1 MTGTEKL
8 DQGLIQ
14 SFHFLK
20 FIRSESMNIGFIGA
34 GHMGSAM
41 IEGLLKAEAVVP
53 ENLFVKGGSSGTAE
67 NLQQKLGFQLIKEY
81 DAFKECKI
89 IFIATGANI
98 VLEILKQAAPFM
110 SDETILISVA
120 TGHTVEDAQAVL
132 GTKIHV
138 VHAIPN
144 TPVSV
149 NAGMIGAVFAKE
161 MPVEAKAEA
170 RHVLESLGKVEEVS
184 ERILGTFGTVAGC
197 SPAFVDIFMEALADG
212 AVLEGMPRA
221 LSYEVVAQMM
231 LGSAK
236 LAIETKKHPGELKD
250 GVTSPGGSTIK
261 GVTALEKNGF
271 RYAVID
277 AVKQANS

>member
-1 MTGTEKL
+1 
-8 DQGLIQ
+8 
-14 SFHFLK
+14 
-20 FIRSESMNIGFIGA
+20 MNIGFIGA

-41 IEGLLKAEAVVP
+41 IEGLLKAKTVVP

-67 NLQQKLGFQLIKEY
+67 VLQKKLGFKLIKDY
-81 DAFKECKI
+81 DALKDCQV
-89 IFIATGANI
+89 IFIATGAKI
-98 VLEILKQAAPFM
+98 VLDILKQAAP
-110 SDETILISVA
+110 SLSKGTILISVA
-120 TGHTVEDAQAVL
+120 TGHTVEEAQAIL
-132 GTKIHV
+132 GDEIYV

-144 TPVSV
+144 TPVSI
-149 NAGMIGAVFAKE
+149 NAGMIGTVFSDE
-161 MPVEAKAEA
+161 MPAESKTEAT
-170 RHVLESLGKVEEVS
+170 RVLETLGKVEEVS
-184 ERILGTFGTVAGC
+184 ESILGTFGTVAGC

-221 LSYEVVAQMM
+221 LSYEIIAQMM

>member
-1 MTGTEKL
+1 MK
-8 DQGLIQ
+8 
-14 SFHFLK
+14 
-20 FIRSESMNIGFIGA
+20 IGFIGA

-41 IEGLLKAEAVVP
+41 IEGLLKAKIVAP

-67 NLQQKLGFQLIKEY
+67 ALQKKLGFKLIKEY
-81 DAFKECKI
+81 DALKECQV
-89 IFIATGANI
+89 IFIATGAKI
-98 VLEILKQAAPFM
+98 VLEILTQAAPNI
-110 SDETILISVA
+110 SKNTILISVA
-120 TGHTVEDAQAVL
+120 TGHTVKEAQAVL
-132 GTKIHV
+132 GEEIHV

-149 NAGMIGAVFAKE
+149 NAGMIGTVFADQ
-161 MPVEAKAEA
+161 MPSESKAEA
-170 RHVLESLGKVEEVS
+170 TRVLESLGKVEEVS
-184 ERILGTFGTVAGC
+184 EDLLGTFGTVAGC

-221 LSYEVVAQMM
+221 LSYEIVAQMM

-261 GVTALEKNGF
+261 GITALEKNGF

>member
-1 MTGTEKL
+1 
-8 DQGLIQ
+8 
-14 SFHFLK
+14 
-20 FIRSESMNIGFIGA
+20 MNIGFIGA

-41 IEGLLKAEAVVP
+41 IEGLLNAKIVVP

-67 NLQQKLGFQLIKEY
+67 ALQKKFDFQLIKEY
-81 DAFKECKI
+81 DAFKECNI

-98 VLEILKQAAPFM
+98 VLEILKQAAPFI
-110 SDETILISVA
+110 SEETILISVA
-120 TGHTVEDAQAVL
+120 TGHTVEEAQAIL
-132 GTKIHV
+132 GSNIHV

-149 NAGMIGAVFAKE
+149 NAGMIGAVFATT
-161 MPVEAKAEA
+161 MPDTAKAEA
-170 RHVLESLGKVEEVS
+170 MRVLQSLGEVEEVS
-184 ERILGTFGTVAGC
+184 EHLLGTFGTVAGC

-221 LSYEVVAQMM
+221 LSYEVVAQML

-236 LAIETKKHPGELKD
+236 LAIKTKKHPGELKD

>member
-1 MTGTEKL
+1 
-8 DQGLIQ
+8 
-14 SFHFLK
+14 
-20 FIRSESMNIGFIGA
+20 MNIGFIGA

-41 IEGLLKAEAVVP
+41 IEGLLKAKTVMP

-67 NLQQKLGFQLIKEY
+67 ALQVKLGFKLINDY
-81 DAFKECKI
+81 DALKDCQV
-89 IFIATGANI
+89 IFIATGAKI
-98 VLEILKQAAPFM
+98 VLDILKQAAP
-110 SDETILISVA
+110 SLSEGTILISVA
-120 TGHTVEDAQAVL
+120 TGHTVEEAQAIL
-132 GTKIHV
+132 GKKIHV

-149 NAGMIGAVFAKE
+149 NAGMIGTVFADE
-161 MPVEAKAEA
+161 MPVGSKDEAT
-170 RHVLESLGKVEEVS
+170 RILETLGKVEEVS
-184 ERILGTFGTVAGC
+184 ENILGTFGTVAGC

-221 LSYEVVAQMM
+221 LSYEIIAQMM

-277 AVKQANS
+277 AVKQANR

>member
-1 MTGTEKL
+1 
-8 DQGLIQ
+8 
-14 SFHFLK
+14 
-20 FIRSESMNIGFIGA
+20 MNIGFIGA

-41 IEGLLKAEAVVP
+41 IEGLLKAKTVVQ

-67 NLQQKLGFQLIKEY
+67 VLQKKLGFKLIKDY
-81 DAFKECKI
+81 DALKDCQV
-89 IFIATGANI
+89 IFIATGAKI
-98 VLEILKQAAPFM
+98 VLDILKQAAP
-110 SDETILISVA
+110 SLSKGTILISVA
-120 TGHTVEDAQAVL
+120 TGHTVEEAQAIL
-132 GTKIHV
+132 GDEIYV

-149 NAGMIGAVFAKE
+149 NAGMIGTVFSDE
-161 MPVEAKAEA
+161 MPAESKTEAT
-170 RHVLESLGKVEEVS
+170 RVLETLGKVEEVS
-184 ERILGTFGTVAGC
+184 ESILGTFGTVAGC

-221 LSYEVVAQMM
+221 LSYEIIAQMM

>member
-1 MTGTEKL
+1 
-8 DQGLIQ
+8 
-14 SFHFLK
+14 
-20 FIRSESMNIGFIGA
+20 MNIGFIGA

-41 IEGLLKAEAVVP
+41 IEGLLKAKIVEP

-67 NLQQKLGFQLIKEY
+67 ALQEKLGFQLINDYEPLK
-81 DAFKECKI
+81 KCQV
-89 IFIATGANI
+89 IFIATGAKI
-98 VLEILKQAAPFM
+98 VLDILKQAVP
-110 SDETILISVA
+110 SIEKDTILISVA
-120 TGHTVEDAQAVL
+120 TGHTVKEAQTVL
-132 GTKIHV
+132 GDEIHV

-149 NAGMIGAVFAKE
+149 NAGMIGAAFASDMPKE
-161 MPVEAKAEA
+161 TKNEAMG
-170 RHVLESLGKVEEVS
+170 VLESLGKVEEVN
-184 ERILGTFGTVAGC
+184 ENLLGTFGTVAGC

-212 AVLEGMPRA
+212 AVSEGLPRT
-221 LSYEVVAQMM
+221 LSYEIIAQMM
-231 LGSAK
+231 LGSAQ
-236 LAIETKKHPGELKD
+236 LALETKKHPGELKD

>member
-1 MTGTEKL
+1 
-8 DQGLIQ
+8 
-14 SFHFLK
+14 
-20 FIRSESMNIGFIGA
+20 MNIGFIGA

-41 IEGLLKAEAVVP
+41 IEGLLKAKTVVP

-67 NLQQKLGFQLIKEY
+67 ALQEKLGFKLIKDY
-81 DAFKECKI
+81 AALKECQV
-89 IFIATGANI
+89 IFIATGAKI
-98 VLEILKQAAPFM
+98 VLEILKQAAPNITK
-110 SDETILISVA
+110 DTILISVA
-120 TGHTVEDAQAVL
+120 TGHTVEEAQAIL
-132 GTKIHV
+132 GKEIHV

-149 NAGMIGAVFAKE
+149 NAGMIGAVFADD
-161 MPVEAKAEA
+161 MPVESKAEA
-170 RHVLESLGKVEEVS
+170 TRVLESLGKVEEVS
-184 ERILGTFGTVAGC
+184 ENILGTFGTVAGC

-221 LSYEVVAQMM
+221 LSYEIIAQMM

-271 RYAVID
+271 RFAVID

>member
-1 MTGTEKL
+1 
-8 DQGLIQ
+8 
-14 SFHFLK
+14 
-20 FIRSESMNIGFIGA
+20 MNIGFIGA

-41 IEGLLKAEAVVP
+41 IEGLLKANIVEP
-53 ENLFVKGGSSGTAE
+53 ENLFVKGGSSGTTE
-67 NLQQKLGFQLIKEY
+67 VLQEKFGFQLITKY
-81 DAFKECKI
+81 DMFKDCQV
-89 IFIATGANI
+89 IFIATGAKI
-98 VLEILKQAAPFM
+98 VLDILRQAAPFM
-110 SDETILISVA
+110 SKNTILISVA
-120 TGHTVEDAQAVL
+120 TGHTVKDAQIAL
-132 GTKIHV
+132 GKDIHV

-149 NAGMIGAVFAKE
+149 NAGMIGVVFGDE
-161 MPVEAKAEA
+161 IPSDYKAEA
-170 RHVLESLGKVEEVS
+170 TRVLESLGKVEEVS
-184 ERILGTFGTVAGC
+184 ENILGTFGTVAGC

-221 LSYEVVAQMM
+221 LSYEIISQMM

-261 GVTALEKNGF
+261 GVKALEKNGF

-277 AVKQANS
+277 AINQANS

>member
-1 MTGTEKL
+1 
-8 DQGLIQ
+8 
-14 SFHFLK
+14 
-20 FIRSESMNIGFIGA
+20 MNIGFIGA

-41 IEGLLKAEAVVP
+41 IEGLLNAKIVTP

-67 NLQQKLGFQLIKEY
+67 ELQEKLGFQLIKEY
-81 DAFKECKI
+81 APLKECRV
-89 IFIATGANI
+89 IFIATGAKI

-110 SDETILISVA
+110 SKDTILISVA
-120 TGHTVEDAQAVL
+120 TGHTVEEAQSVL
-132 GTKIHV
+132 GKEINV

-149 NAGMIGAVFAKE
+149 NAGMIGAVFATE
-161 MPVEAKAEA
+161 MPVKIKAEA
-170 RHVLESLGKVEEVS
+170 IRVLESLGKVEEVS
-184 ERILGTFGTVAGC
+184 ESILGTFGTVAGC

-221 LSYEVVAQMM
+221 LSYEIIAQMM

-236 LAIETKKHPGELKD
+236 LALETKKHPGALKD

>member
-1 MTGTEKL
+1 
-8 DQGLIQ
+8 
-14 SFHFLK
+14 
-20 FIRSESMNIGFIGA
+20 MNIGFIGA

-41 IEGLLKAEAVVP
+41 IEGLLKAKTVAP

-67 NLQQKLGFQLIKEY
+67 ALQEKLGFQLIKDY
-81 DAFKECKI
+81 DELKACKV
-89 IFIATGANI
+89 IFIATGARI

-110 SDETILISVA
+110 AKDTILISVA
-120 TGHTVEDAQAVL
+120 TGHTVAEAQAVL
-132 GTKIHV
+132 GETIHV

-149 NAGMIGAVFAKE
+149 NAGMIGAVFAD
-161 MPVEAKAEA
+161 MPAPTKAEA
-170 RHVLESLGKVEEVS
+170 VRVLESLGKVEEVS
-184 ERILGTFGTVAGC
+184 EVILGTFGTVAGC

-212 AVLEGMPRA
+212 AVLEGMPRE
-221 LSYEVVAQMM
+221 LSYEVIAQMM

-236 LAIETKKHPGELKD
+236 LALETKKHPGELKD

-277 AVKQANS
+277 AVKQANN

>member
-1 MTGTEKL
+1 
-8 DQGLIQ
+8 
-14 SFHFLK
+14 
-20 FIRSESMNIGFIGA
+20 MNIGFIGA

-41 IEGLLKAEAVVP
+41 IEGLLKAEVVTT

-67 NLQQKLGFQLIKEY
+67 LLQEKFGFQLIKEY
-81 DAFKECKI
+81 EALENCQV
-89 IFIATGANI
+89 IFIATGAKI
-98 VLEILKQAAPFM
+98 VLEILKQAAPHM
-110 SDETILISVA
+110 SKDTILISVA
-120 TGHTVEDAQAVL
+120 TGHTVEEAQAVL
-132 GTKIHV
+132 GKEVHV

-149 NAGMIGAVFAKE
+149 NAGMIGAVFANE
-161 MPVEAKAEA
+161 MPVASKNEAV
-170 RHVLESLGKVEEVS
+170 RILESLGKVEEVS
-184 ERILGTFGTVAGC
+184 ENLLGTFGTVAGC

-221 LSYEVVAQMM
+221 LSYEIIAQMM